1 MSPEPTTFR
10 LAPLAP
16 SARAAREQ
24 DRAAGYAAGWAAGA
38 RAAAEQA
45 AQQRAALAAEHR
57 AAEERREAAVRGA
70 VDRLQRA
77 AAAADARSALVVTD
91 VRRALAQ
98 AAIELAEAV
107 LGRGLGD
114 GPASARTVLDRALS
128 TGAELGVHTVRL
140 SPADHAA
147 LLAGGVQAPA
157 GVALVA
163 DPGLRPG
170 DAVSEHPAGYLDA
183 QISTAL
189 DRARRALLGE
199 DA

>member
-16 SARAAREQ
+16 TARAARER

-70 VDRLQRA
+70 VDRLARA
-77 AAAADARSALVVTD
+77 AAAADTRAALVVAD

-107 LGRGLGD
+107 LDRELGD
-114 GPASARTVLDRALS
+114 GPASARAALDRALS
-128 TGAELGVHTVRL
+128 AGAELGVHTVRL

-147 LLAGGVQAPA
+147 LMGEGVQAPA
-157 GVALVA
+157 GVTLVA
-163 DPGLRPG
+163 DPRLRPG
-170 DAVSEHPAGYLDA
+170 DALSEHPAGYLDA
-183 QISTAL
+183 QVSTAL
-189 DRARRALLGE
+189 DRARQALLGE